1 VKGVA
6 TRYYDEGQGEP
17 MVLIH
22 GGMTAG
28 SSTANVWSRNIPGL
42 AKRFHVLA
50 VDRLGSGLT
59 GNPLTDPDYAYS
71 GQVEHIYQFIQ
82 TMKLGRVHLVGH
94 SAGGAIA
101 FYVAVPSGGVCP
113 VGTTPI
119 YRMYNN
125 GQTGAPNHRFSSDFP
140 TYQDFT
146 TNKNWAP
153 EGIRFCSP

>member
-1 VKGVA
+1 MRPTSVDRRRRTALRMLPAIVLPLLVAIQVTPIEAAGPDGAIGGLKPRFVDVKGVS

-42 AKRFHVLA
+42 ARRFHVYA

-59 GNPLTDPDYAYS
+59 GNPVNDADYAYS

-82 TMKLGRVHLVGH
+82 TMKLGKIHLV
-94 SAGGAIA
+94 
-101 FYVAVPSGGVCP
+101 
-113 VGTTPI
+113 
-119 YRMYNN
+119 
-125 GQTGAPNHRFSSDFP
+125 
-140 TYQDFT
+140 
-146 TNKNWAP
+146 
-153 EGIRFCSP
+153 